1 MHTDERV
8 AWDRMAFA
16 TGPGGDAD
24 AAVRQAYRE
33 AGLPE
38 PDHVIV
44 VTSPL
49 AGARAAAWLTAD
61 PATRPGPAAPNPQ
74 ETARTASET
83 PEGPPRAVTGKE
95 DGRVGPGALA
105 GEAAPDGAV
114 VFGGLPVGVVAGRS
128 VRHEV
133 RTVLWERVRAALSA
147 ELGPAGWAAR
157 WEETGGRLWP
167 QVSRLVADVR
177 RAIAEA
183 ATATEV
189 TAEGDTATADGS
201 QRVGEELR
209 RVTLDAVLGQHDAP
223 WLSAFEGLGGLEGL
237 ERVARCASWWW
248 PYERVAI
255 VSARPA
261 ELHLD
266 ELGRLHAA
274 DGPALVWSDGFA
286 LHAWHGMP
294 VPAGFTMTDLTPA
307 RIREESNA
315 ELRRVMLEHF
325 GVDRYLVESGA
336 RPEHSDET
344 GVLWRIELP
353 GDEPVAMVEVVNST
367 PEPDGTRR
375 TYFLRVPPWVRRARE
390 GVAWTFGVS
399 EESYRPERET

>member
-1 MHTDERV
+1 
-8 AWDRMAFA
+8 
-16 TGPGGDAD
+16 
-24 AAVRQAYRE
+24 
-33 AGLPE
+33 
-38 PDHVIV
+38 
-44 VTSPL
+44 SPP
-49 AGARAAAWLTAD
+49 AGARATAWPTAD
-61 PATRPGPAAPNPQ
+61 PPTRPRPAAPNLQ
-74 ETARTASET
+74 ESARTAPET
-83 PEGPPRAVTGKE
+83 PEGQAVGGPETPARAE
-95 DGRVGPGALA
+95 SSEGAGVLA
-105 GEAAPDGAV
+105 
-114 VFGGLPVGVVAGRS
+114 GLPVGVVAGRS

-133 RTVLWERVRAALSA
+133 RTLPWERARAALSA

-183 ATATEV
+183 ATTEV
-189 TAEGDTATADGS
+189 TAGSDTAAADGS
-201 QRVGEELR
+201 QQVGEELR

-223 WLSAFEGLGGLEGL
+223 WLSAFEGLDGL

-325 GVDRYLVESGA
+325 GVDRYLAESGA

-390 GVAWTFGVS
+390 GVAWTFGVN